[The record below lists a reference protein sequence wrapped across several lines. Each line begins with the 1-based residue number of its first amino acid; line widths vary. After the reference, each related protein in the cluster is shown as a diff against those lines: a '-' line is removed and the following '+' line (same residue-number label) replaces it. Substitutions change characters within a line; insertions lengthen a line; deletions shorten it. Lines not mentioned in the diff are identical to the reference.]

1 MKYTYI
7 IPFLFAFSSLV
18 YAQDGP
24 RLDDRDSLKFIFGK
38 SYELVNSSLTEYDF
52 FIHLKGL
59 DYALINTTDQSEVE
73 WTSPNPELNG
83 KVVMLSTKQEKDTIC
98 KNFMETLAIKDK
110 KYEGNAIV
118 CYKDGHWVIRK

>member
-1 MKYTYI
+1 MKYKYI
-7 IPFLFAFSSLV
+7 IPLLMFSSMV

-24 RLDDRDSLKFIFGK
+24 KLTDRDSLKFIFGK
-38 SYELVNSSLTEYDF
+38 SYESVNASLTEYDF

-83 KVVMLSTKQEKDTIC
+83 KVVMLSTKQEKDTVC
-98 KNFMETLAIKDK
+98 KNFMEILIIKDK
-110 KYEGNAIV
+110 KYEGDAIV
-118 CYKDGHWVIRK
+118 CLKDNQWVIRK